1 MKIIQLTG
9 KEISEEDEK
18 FIFEIIR
25 KQANEVRFI
34 KDGQKFNLEKIEDI
48 FPEDYEEVEDDSKI

>member
-25 KQANEVRFI
+25 KQANKERILLNKELTEYV
-34 KDGQKFNLEKIEDI
+34 K
-48 FPEDYEEVEDDSKI
+48 

>member
-25 KQANEVRFI
+25 KQANVERKNEDEV
-34 KDGQKFNLEKIEDI
+34 KINNE
-48 FPEDYEEVEDDSKI
+48 

>member
-18 FIFEIIR
+18 FIFEIIK
-25 KQANEVRFI
+25 KQSNEERILLNKELTEYV
-34 KDGQKFNLEKIEDI
+34 K
-48 FPEDYEEVEDDSKI
+48 

>member
-25 KQANEVRFI
+25 KQAN
-34 KDGQKFNLEKIEDI
+34 
-48 FPEDYEEVEDDSKI
+48 VERILLNKELTEYVK

>member
-18 FIFEIIR
+18 FIFEIIK
-25 KQANEVRFI
+25 KQSNEECILLNKELTEYV
-34 KDGQKFNLEKIEDI
+34 K
-48 FPEDYEEVEDDSKI
+48 

>member
-25 KQANEVRFI
+25 KQANVERILLNPENEDEV
-34 KDGQKFNLEKIEDI
+34 KINNE
-48 FPEDYEEVEDDSKI
+48 

>member
-25 KQANEVRFI
+25 KQANEERI
-34 KDGQKFNLEKIEDI
+34 LLNKELKFNLEKIEDI
-48 FPEDYEEVEDDSKI
+48 FPENEDEVK

>member
-1 MKIIQLTG
+1 MRIIQLTG

-25 KQANEVRFI
+25 KQANEERISLNKELTEYV
-34 KDGQKFNLEKIEDI
+34 K
-48 FPEDYEEVEDDSKI
+48 

>member
-25 KQANEVRFI
+25 KQANEEHILLNKEIMEYI
-34 KDGQKFNLEKIEDI
+34 K
-48 FPEDYEEVEDDSKI
+48 

>member
-25 KQANEVRFI
+25 KQANEERILLNKELMEYV
-34 KDGQKFNLEKIEDI
+34 K
-48 FPEDYEEVEDDSKI
+48 

>member
-25 KQANEVRFI
+25 KQSNEERILLNKELTEYV
-34 KDGQKFNLEKIEDI
+34 K
-48 FPEDYEEVEDDSKI
+48 

>member
-25 KQANEVRFI
+25 KQANEERILLNKELTEYV
-34 KDGQKFNLEKIEDI
+34 K
-48 FPEDYEEVEDDSKI
+48 